1 MMKFNP
7 VGITKDGDYYM
18 RFRNPFN
25 VVDKIQLL
33 QRWILVQSFAYYEL
47 NENIATDFQYDANAL
62 QLCELMKNYPE
73 ESKRS
78 RYYEYFKDYCT
89 SEDDIHY
96 TSGFDLLDR
105 VRKLDENL
113 YRYIHMDAAK
123 ALDLKQKYGTEGM
136 SSL

>member
-1 MMKFNP
+1 MNFDP
-7 VGITKDGDYYM
+7 VKKDAEGNMYM
-18 RFRNPFN
+18 RFHKPFN
-25 VVDKIQLL
+25 VVEKIQLL

-47 NENIATDFQYDANAL
+47 DNNIATDFQYDANAL

-96 TSGFDLLDR
+96 TSGFDLLNR
-105 VRKLDENL
+105 VRKLDETL
-113 YRYIHMDAAK
+113 YRYVHMDAAK

-136 SSL
+136 SSI